1 MHGLHCNLS
10 KIHAVT
16 CSNCRM
22 IFFERALRISSN
34 NDKVLG
40 LVVYSWAKVLIVVV
54 WPLSNTSVIAT
65 LKMAA
70 LHKNICGS
78 QWLLI
83 KLFILH
89 KCSL

>member
-16 CSNCRM
+16 SSDPRM

-40 LVVYSWAKVLIVVV
+40 LVVYSCYCWGQ
-54 WPLSNTSVIAT
+54 SFDS
-65 LKMAA
+65 
-70 LHKNICGS
+70 CGS
-78 QWLLI
+78 QWLLTI
-83 KLFILH
+83 NFFILH